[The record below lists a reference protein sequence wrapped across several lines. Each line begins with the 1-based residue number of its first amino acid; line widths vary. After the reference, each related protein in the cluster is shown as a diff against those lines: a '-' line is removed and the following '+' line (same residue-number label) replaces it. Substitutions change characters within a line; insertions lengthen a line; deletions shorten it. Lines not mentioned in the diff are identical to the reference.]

1 MHWSADNRLGE
12 LMLSL
17 YFAPGTSSMAP
28 HIALHEIG
36 VPFESF
42 PLSFAK
48 GEQRQS
54 SYLSTN
60 AEGKVPTLM
69 IDERPL
75 TEVAAILYYLARAYP
90 EAELMPRNDSE
101 SEAQVIS
108 WMSFIAST
116 LHPARFRGAEH
127 ALSVYRIA
135 DERLGPAEWAIGQ
148 YSIADIHLFRLY
160 WRLCNALDFP
170 VGLFPQLQAH
180 HERMMKRPAVRK
192 AIAIEEALG
201 YELNVWFPNRGSS
214 A

>member
-1 MHWSADNRLGE
+1 
-12 LMLSL
+12 MLSL

-36 VPFESF
+36 APFESR
-42 PLSFAK
+42 PLSFAQ
-48 GEQRQS
+48 GEQRRE
-54 SYLSTN
+54 SYLALN

-69 IDERPL
+69 IDGRPL
-75 TEVAAILYYLARAYP
+75 TEVSAILYYLARAYP
-90 EAELMPRNDSE
+90 AAGLMPSGDTEAE
-101 SEAQVIS
+101 AQAIS

-127 ALSVYRIA
+127 AKSVYAVA
-135 DERLGPAEWAIGQ
+135 DRRLGDSEWAVGR

-170 VGLFPQLQAH
+170 PGLFPHLAAH
-180 HERMMKRPAVRK
+180 HDRMMKRPAVQK
-192 AIAIEEALG
+192 TIAIEAALG
-201 YELNVWFPNRGSS
+201 YELTVWFPGRGKP

>member
-1 MHWSADNRLGE
+1 
-12 LMLSL
+12 MLSL

-36 VPFESF
+36 VPFESC

-48 GEQRQS
+48 GEQQQP
-54 SYLSTN
+54 SYLAMN

-69 IDERPL
+69 IDGRPL
-75 TEVAAILYYLARAYP
+75 TEVAAILYYLADSFP
-90 EAELMPRNDSE
+90 EAGLMPRKDAE
-101 SEAQVIS
+101 AKAQVIS

-127 ALSVYRIA
+127 ALFVYGIA
-135 DERLGPAEWAIGQ
+135 EKRLGDAEWAVGE

-160 WRLCNALDFP
+160 WRLRNALDFP
-170 VGLFPQLQAH
+170 IGIFPRLAAH
-180 HERMMKRPAVRK
+180 HDRMMARPAVQK
-192 AIAIEEALG
+192 TIAIEEALG
-201 YELNVWFPNRGSS
+201 YELTVWFPTRGKP